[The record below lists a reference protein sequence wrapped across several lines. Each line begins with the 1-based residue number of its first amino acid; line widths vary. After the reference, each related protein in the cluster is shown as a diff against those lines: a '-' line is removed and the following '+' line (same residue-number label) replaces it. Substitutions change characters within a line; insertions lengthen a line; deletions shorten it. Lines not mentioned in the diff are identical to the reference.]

1 MKRIVIALTVLL
13 LIGAGCSSGSEQES
27 LSVTEQKRRS
37 VDPKVGQ
44 FLLEAQRAYERGA
57 YGMALA
63 LSDSAEAYAPD
74 LADLHFLRGVVY
86 TQLNQLL
93 VAQAAYETVL
103 ELDPRLSGRA
113 VQHGAQ
119 RLSPGPTPRCYR
131 LLSGRAGTRSFFE
144 PDA

>member
-37 VDPKVGQ
+37 VDPKIGQ

-63 LSDSAEAYAPD
+63 LSDGAEVYAPD
-74 LADLHFLRGVVY
+74 LADLLFLRGVVY

-103 ELDPRLSGRA
+103 ELDPAYPGARY
-113 VQHGAQ
+113 GAQ
-119 RLSPGPTPRCYR
+119 RFSPGPTPRCYR
-131 LLSGRAGTRSFFE
+131 LLSGRAGTRSLFE